1 MPLTLAQAKSLRP
14 GDTLYSM
21 IHTDSR
27 GQPACW
33 RVSGKPKVWKTRPD
47 EVLVPVKHGLYEH
60 DHLSED
66 QLDLVTLDYDE
77 AAMSARTYRAAL
89 EARKH
94 GS

>member
-1 MPLTLAQAKSLRP
+1 
-14 GDTLYSM
+14 
-21 IHTDSR
+21 
-27 GQPACW
+27 
-33 RVSGKPKVWKTRPD
+33 
-47 EVLVPVKHGLYEH
+47 VKHGLYEH